1 MKHKNLYIVLGILCL
16 TFALAACAPA
26 PEMSAQYDPGEI
38 KFSGE
43 QAFAI
48 EEQFVTSFQNRTSG
62 SAESAAAVIWLQEQ
76 FSSRGWNCEIDE
88 WEAVLY
94 SEPATLRNVVCRL
107 PGESD
112 REILVLA
119 HHDIAPTTVQGA
131 DNDGSG
137 VAIML
142 HLAEIFAAEKPLP
155 YTLVFV
161 ADDAEEYGMLGSRRY
176 AETHSDPE
184 QIIAGISLDNLGRDY
199 YQDMGLEQ
207 VGQFEGFA
215 PVWLPLAARE
225 AAQVTD
231 TDWEV
236 KLIGPIDQV
245 LFEAI
250 TISLTDQGPIN
261 AAGVPAIGFG
271 GGVPAEFSET
281 HYECWHDP
289 CDNMQL
295 QSADSLLQSG
305 VITEALIR
313 QLLAMDSFPE
323 TSTTTPYMYF
333 DGSKQ
338 VLSGLPLYLIFIGFV
353 SVFFIGSYF
362 TQRESLSEKYR
373 GWLEAIPHFLGL
385 WLPLVAS
392 ILLLYLLVA
401 VGAMQRFTSYP
412 GTTKDVSQLN
422 PNWLAVILFIAG
434 LAVCFFIGRWLTRRF
449 AGDLTPDFS
458 YIKSLAFLII
468 GLISLVILIIDPF
481 ALVFFIPVLF
491 WLLIRGRRG
500 AGRILD
506 VVLFLLGGL
515 MIYALIYFFGFL
527 LLRYEFVF
535 LWYFMSA
542 ISTGMFSFIDV
553 AAGAAVMAAGLSMI
567 VNPPAN
573 PQND

>member
-1 MKHKNLYIVLGILCL
+1 MSNIKYFTILGILIL
-16 TFALAACAPA
+16 LFTITACAPA
-26 PEMSAQYDPGEI
+26 PEVNPQYDPGEI

-94 SEPATLRNVVCRL
+94 GEATTLRNVVCKL

-112 REILVLA
+112 QEILVLA

-142 HLAEIFAAEKPLP
+142 HMAEIFAAENPLP

-161 ADDAEEYGMLGSRRY
+161 ADDAEEYGMLGSARY
-176 AETHSDPE
+176 VEKHPNLE
-184 QIIAGISLDNLGRDY
+184 KIIAGISLDNLGRSY
-199 YQDMGLEQ
+199 YQDMGVEQ
-207 VGQFEGFA
+207 VGQYDGFA
-215 PVWLPLAARE
+215 PIWLPLAARE
-225 AAQVTD
+225 AAQAAD

-236 KLIGPIDQV
+236 VLKGPIDQV
-245 LFEAI
+245 LNQAI

-271 GGVPAEFSET
+271 PLYPAEYADI

-289 CDNMQL
+289 CDNMLL
-295 QSADSLLQSG
+295 QSAVSLEQSG
-305 VITEALIR
+305 IITEALIR

-323 TSTTTPYMYF
+323 ATGPYMYF
-333 DGSKQ
+333 DDSKQ

-353 SVFFIGSYF
+353 SVFFVGSYF
-362 TQRESLSEKYR
+362 TQRESFSERYR
-373 GWLEAIPHFLGL
+373 DWLNAVPHFLGL
-385 WLPLVAS
+385 WLPLVVS

-401 VGAMQRFTSYP
+401 VGVMQEFTSYP
-412 GTTKDVSQLN
+412 GTTKDLSQLN
-422 PNWLAVILFIAG
+422 PNWSAVILFLIG
-434 LAVCFFIGRWLTRRF
+434 LAVFFMIGRWFVRRF
-449 AGDLTPDFS
+449 AGDMAPEFGS
-458 YIKSLAFLII
+458 IKSLGFLII
-468 GLISLVILIIDPF
+468 GVISLFILIIDPF
-481 ALVFFIPVLF
+481 ALIFFIPVLF
-491 WLLIRGRRG
+491 WLLIRGRSG

-506 VVLFLLGGL
+506 VIFFLLGGL

-527 LLRYEFVF
+527 ILRYEFVF

-567 VNPPAN
+567 VNPPSKAN
-573 PQND
+573 N

>member
-1 MKHKNLYIVLGILCL
+1 MSNIKYFTILGILIL
-16 TFALAACAPA
+16 LFTITACAPA
-26 PEMSAQYDPGEI
+26 PEVNPQYDPGEI

-88 WEAVLY
+88 WEAVFY
-94 SEPATLRNVVCRL
+94 GEATTLRNVVCKL

-112 REILVLA
+112 QEILVLA

-142 HLAEIFAAEKPLP
+142 HMAEIFAAENPLP

-161 ADDAEEYGMLGSRRY
+161 ADDAEEYGMLGSARY
-176 AETHSDPE
+176 VEKHPNLE
-184 QIIAGISLDNLGRDY
+184 KIIAGISLDNLGRSY
-199 YQDMGLEQ
+199 YQDMGVEQ
-207 VGQFEGFA
+207 VGQYDGFA
-215 PVWLPLAARE
+215 PIWLPLAARE
-225 AAQVTD
+225 AAQAAD

-236 KLIGPIDQV
+236 VLKGPIDQV
-245 LFEAI
+245 LNQAI

-271 GGVPAEFSET
+271 PLYPAEYADI

-289 CDNMQL
+289 CDNMLL
-295 QSADSLLQSG
+295 QSAASLEQSG
-305 VITEALIR
+305 IITEALIR

-323 TSTTTPYMYF
+323 ATGPYMYF
-333 DGSKQ
+333 DDSKQ

-353 SVFFIGSYF
+353 SVFFVGSYF
-362 TQRESLSEKYR
+362 TQRESFSERYR
-373 GWLEAIPHFLGL
+373 DWLNAVPHFLGL
-385 WLPLVAS
+385 WLPLVVS

-401 VGAMQRFTSYP
+401 VGVMQEFTSYP
-412 GTTKDVSQLN
+412 GTTKDLSQLN
-422 PNWLAVILFIAG
+422 PNWSAVILFLIG
-434 LAVCFFIGRWLTRRF
+434 LAIFFMIGRWFVRRF
-449 AGDLTPDFS
+449 AGDMAPEFGS
-458 YIKSLAFLII
+458 IKSLGFLII
-468 GLISLVILIIDPF
+468 GIISLFILIIDPF
-481 ALVFFIPVLF
+481 ALIFFIPVLF
-491 WLLIRGRRG
+491 WLLIRGRSG

-506 VVLFLLGGL
+506 VIFFLLGGL

-527 LLRYEFVF
+527 ILRYEFVF

-567 VNPPAN
+567 VNPPSKGN
-573 PQND
+573 N